1 MIKYTLKIVRYE
13 YRNIFKERLTIVNI
27 MHERDKGNFGAISVE
42 F

>member
-1 MIKYTLKIVRYE
+1 MNTAIFLKKVRP
-13 YRNIFKERLTIVNI
+13 FFNI